1 LGDSASAEGGFLNSY
16 IDSPSTSSEPVK
28 CWALLTPDDLYPTQ
42 VFSLS
47 GDGWANYDNGA
58 NDLGMYSDHL
68 EYLGLTSQEIASAVR
83 R

>member
-1 LGDSASAEGGFLNSY
+1 M
-16 IDSPSTSSEPVK
+16 K